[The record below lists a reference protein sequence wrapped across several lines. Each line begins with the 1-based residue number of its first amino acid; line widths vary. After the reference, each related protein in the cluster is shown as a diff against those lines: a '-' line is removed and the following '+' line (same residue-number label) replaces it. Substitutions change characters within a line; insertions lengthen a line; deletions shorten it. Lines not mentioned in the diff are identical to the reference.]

1 MPCSTI
7 TVHTEKGRA
16 ATSFELR
23 RNPLIV
29 YTAILLLVVATFFAI
44 LITLF
49 VEAGPLPGA
58 LASYFFAV
66 WSIRVL
72 FGLTVEGFPTL
83 FDIGIIVLISLIP
96 LLLFLRALG
105 LPHALAPIAR
115 YGRNLVRMLEGREV
129 LSAPARIEQ

>member
-1 MPCSTI
+1 MPCGSI
-7 TVHTEKGRA
+7 TVHTENGRA
-16 ATSFELR
+16 TVSLELR

-29 YTAILLLVVATFFAI
+29 YTAILLLVAAAFFAV

-49 VEAGPLPGA
+49 VETGPLPGA

-72 FGLTVEGFPTL
+72 FGLTAEGFPTL
-83 FDIGIIVLISLIP
+83 FDMGIIVLVSLIP

-105 LPHALAPIAR
+105 LPYALAPFAR
-115 YGRNLVRMLEGREV
+115 YGRNVVRRLEGREIF
-129 LSAPARIEQ
+129 SAPAEHQ